1 MPPRRRAT
9 RRNAA
14 PPFPRGPAA
23 DAPLSAP
30 APAAAPARAPV
41 VAGRVA
47 PGAARPA
54 SMRAS
59 AAMSRP
65 ARLVAREMPYLRTE
79 LRRIAGVTATCI
91 GLLAVLAVVDR
102 LS

>member
-1 MPPRRRAT
+1 MPPRRRAA
-9 RRNAA
+9 RRSAA
-14 PPFPRGPAA
+14 PPFPRGATADVPAG
-23 DAPLSAP
+23 AP
-30 APAAAPARAPV
+30 ASAAPA

-47 PGAARPA
+47 PGAPRAT

-65 ARLVAREMPYLRTE
+65 ARLVARETPYLRTE

-91 GLLAVLAVVDR
+91 GLLAVLAIVDR
-102 LS
+102 MS